1 MSITDSIASA
11 PLLVWVAFAAGLLGA
26 WAASFRYQ
34 KGLNKYNGPFLASFT
49 NFWRLWQWVWY
60 TDMGYFPSVVK
71 YGKIIRI
78 GPNTLLFN
86 DPDAIKD
93 IYMTHFN
100 KSDFYKVGQGVSQGA
115 AVPNIFSTTD
125 RIYHGK
131 LRRSVANAFAL
142 STLVHYEPYVNDTV
156 STLLDQLDKR
166 FAARPGPDG
175 ICDLSEWTRFFAL
188 DVVSALTMGKGYGLL
203 EAGYDHIGIVEAR
216 TSFLRYFTIVNN
228 LTWLD
233 RVLKK
238 NPVLMWLGRR
248 GLWNSVTP
256 TVPIALRQVDQK
268 KREFK
273 GVDENSKARVDL
285 LTKFLQAKI
294 DNPDIVDDRAVLG
307 LTLSMVNAGSG
318 TVATTLAATFY
329 FLLKYPQVMKELV
342 AEIDENFP
350 PPTTSADAAKPI
362 DFHNYVIPF
371 ADSQK
376 LPFLD
381 AVLKEIFRIWPGLG
395 MQLIERMTP
404 PEGAH
409 ILGDYIPGN
418 IIVSCNAWIMHRH
431 KPTYGEDVEVFR
443 PHRWLDA
450 SPEQQ
455 AAMNKAS
462 LVWGAGP
469 NTCIGKNIA
478 FLELF
483 KVIPSVLRMFKVC
496 KMTPVAVVHT
506 RHEPSRTI
514 LLTPISLQLELADP
528 DKEWKVFNLGDP
540 EPSEFFVRFQP
551 RYRKV

>member
-1 MSITDSIASA
+1 MLATDSISHVS
-11 PLLVWVAFAAGLLGA
+11 LWVWVSLTTVLLCA
-26 WAASFRYQ
+26 WAASFRYK
-34 KGLNKYNGPFLASFT
+34 KGLNKYDGPFIASFT

-60 TDMGYFPSVVK
+60 TDRCAYPSVVK
-71 YGKIIRI
+71 YGKIIRV

-93 IYMTHFN
+93 IYMTHFS
-100 KSDFYKVGQGVSQGA
+100 KSDFYKVGQGVSRGV

-131 LRRSVANAFAL
+131 LRRSVANAFAM
-142 STLVHYEPYVNDTV
+142 STLVNYEPYVTDTV
-156 STLLDQLDKR
+156 TTFLAQLDQR
-166 FAARPGPDG
+166 FAGRPGPDG
-175 ICDLSEWTRFFAL
+175 ICDMSEWTKFFAL

-203 EAGYDHIGIVEAR
+203 EAGYDHIGIINAR
-216 TSFLRYFTIVNN
+216 TTFLRYFTIVNN
-228 LTWLD
+228 VTWLD

-248 GLWNSVTP
+248 GLWNSVTA
-256 TVPIALRQVDQK
+256 TVPIAQRQMDQK
-268 KREFK
+268 KRDFK
-273 GVDENSKARVDL
+273 GVSENEKARVDL

-329 FLLKYPQVMKELV
+329 FLLKYPHVLKELV
-342 AEIDENFP
+342 AEIDSYFP
-350 PPTTSADAAKPI
+350 PPNASEKSRSEPI
-362 DFHNYVIPF
+362 NFAEYVVPF
-371 ADSQK
+371 GESQK

-395 MQLIERMTP
+395 MQLIERVTP

-409 ILGDYIPGN
+409 ILGEYIPGN

-443 PHRWLDA
+443 PQRWLDA
-450 SPEQQ
+450 SPEQL
-455 AAMNKAS
+455 AAMNKAL

-478 FLELF
+478 LLELY
-483 KVIPSVLRMFKVC
+483 KVVPSVLRMF
-496 KMTPVAVVHT
+496 T
-506 RHEPSRTI
+506 
-514 LLTPISLQLELADP
+514 LELADP
-528 DKEWKVFNLGDP
+528 EKEWKIFNLGDP
-540 EPSEFFVRFQP
+540 EPSEFFVRCQP
-551 RYRKV
+551 RYRKMLL